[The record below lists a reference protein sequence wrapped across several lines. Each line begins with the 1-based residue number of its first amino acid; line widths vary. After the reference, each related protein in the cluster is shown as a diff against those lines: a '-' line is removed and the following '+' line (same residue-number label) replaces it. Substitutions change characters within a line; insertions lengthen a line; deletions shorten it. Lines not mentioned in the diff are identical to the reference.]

1 MSDAS
6 STNRSSNFRA
16 SIQSAREAATAFW
29 TDRST
34 QERKQLLIIGS
45 VILLALLYLLLIDP
59 ALSGRE
65 QLRKS
70 LPELRQKAAE
80 MQQLS
85 RDAIALSANI
95 APPPPVLSKEGMEAS
110 LATRGLKP
118 QSVVVTEEV
127 VRIQLSSVSFAALVD
142 WLGEVQKTVRLSVID
157 TSITAQTASDSVNA
171 TLTLRQQKSESRSE

>member
-1 MSDAS
+1 
-6 STNRSSNFRA
+6 
-16 SIQSAREAATAFW
+16 
-29 TDRST
+29 
-34 QERKQLLIIGS
+34 QLLAVSS
-45 VILLALLYLLLIDP
+45 VILLALLFLLLIDP

-85 RDAIALSANI
+85 RDAAALSAI
-95 APPPPVLSKEGMEAS
+95 VVPPPPVLSKEGMEAS

-127 VRIQLSSVSFAALVD
+127 VRIQLSAVSFAALVD

-157 TSITAQTASDSVNA
+157 TSITAQTASDTVNA
-171 TLTLRQQKSESRSE
+171 TLTLRQQKIEIRSE

>member
-1 MSDAS
+1 MSNAS
-6 STNRSSNFRA
+6 RSANFRSS
-16 SIQSAREAATAFW
+16 IQGARESAATFW
-29 TDRST
+29 NDRSAP
-34 QERKQLLIIGS
+34 ERKQLLIISS

-65 QLRKS
+65 QLRSS

-85 RDAIALSANI
+85 RDAVALSANV
-95 APPPPVLSKEGMEAS
+95 APPPPLLSKAIMDTS

-118 QSVVVTEEV
+118 QSVVVNEEV

-157 TSITAQTASDSVNA
+157 ASITAQPASDTVNA
-171 TLTLRQQKSESRSE
+171 TLTLRQQKSEGRSE

>member
-1 MSDAS
+1 MSNS
-6 STNRSSNFRA
+6 STTSNLRT
-16 SIQSAREAATAFW
+16 SIQGARESAATFW
-29 TDRST
+29 NDRSA
-34 QERKQLLIIGS
+34 QERKQLLVISS
-45 VILLALLYLLLIDP
+45 VLLLTLLYLLLIAP

-65 QLRKS
+65 QLRNS

-85 RDAIALSANI
+85 RDAAALSANI
-95 APPPPVLSKEGMEAS
+95 APPPPLLSKEIMDTS

-118 QSVVVTEEV
+118 QSVVVSEDV

-157 TSITAQTASDSVNA
+157 ANITAQTASDTVNA
-171 TLTLRQQKSESRSE
+171 TLTLRQLKSESRSE